1 MSKAPISLV
10 NTKKLTLI
18 KSNLSKLFTNLEDG
32 ASDYTIVA
40 SLGCRNIGKSTLLNV
55 VFGTGFEVG
64 TDRFST
70 TTNGIDGMLLEGSD
84 IVVLDKPQ
92 RDLVLFDVEAFDSG
106 FHGGRP
112 SGESSVRL
120 ATAVSDVVMLHVHSR
135 DVGRWEATGL
145 SLFKNAIEDV
155 MKLRSLGVLSSHSK
169 KLLVVVFRD
178 AESEETSREDLITAF
193 IEDCNTLL
201 GARQE
206 ASVGIKKISDLFDL
220 EFVVFPHYVFQKQ
233 SFERTAASLRDRFRE
248 PTSDDYFFMEDKYS
262 NPTPAME
269 ISLHITQVWEKLGIE
284 SYLVTAPEHEMNAT
298 YHCDNCCEQAMT
310 TYFSR
315 VREWKRKTEE
325 GRIIQNFG
333 KESTELSNEILAL
346 YDNEAAQYKG
356 TKAFE
361 RKRKSLLER
370 VQLDLYTMYSKL
382 LHKLKE
388 VSFDIFRE
396 SLSHIQ
402 ISDNVEKDVNK
413 AIKAA
418 DKYFCS
424 RAELLKCKG
433 TSWQFDSERKEL
445 LSVMREN
452 ATERLQLARI
462 QGAYVPP
469 ARMPITLSLN
479 YLHPNPFGKD
489 SRYEDFQ
496 MEKEKVKFDPGNT
509 RRGGIMEAMLG
520 GKDKVRNGVSR
531 TGSSGSIKSP
541 DTQVIKPG
549 KIQ

>member
-1 MSKAPISLV
+1 MSKAPVPLV
-10 NTKKLTLI
+10 NIKKLTLL
-18 KSNLSKLFTNLEDG
+18 KSNLSQLFSNIESG
-32 ASDYTIVA
+32 AGDYSIVA
-40 SLGCRNIGKSTLLNV
+40 SLGCRNIGKSSLLNV
-55 VFGTGFEVG
+55 VFGTSFEVG
-64 TDRFST
+64 TDRFQT
-70 TTNGIDGMLLEGSD
+70 TTKGIDGMALESSE

-92 RDLVLFDVEAFDSG
+92 RDLVLLDVEAFDSG
-106 FHGGRP
+106 FHGGKP
-112 SGESSVRL
+112 SGESCVRL
-120 ATAVSDVVMLHVHSR
+120 ATAVSDVILLHVHCR
-135 DVGRWEATGL
+135 DVGRLEATGL
-145 SLFKNAIEDV
+145 PLFKNAIEDV

-178 AESEETSREDLITAF
+178 VDMEETSREDLITAF

-201 GARQE
+201 GTRSQE
-206 ASVGIKKISDLFDL
+206 GSVGIKKISDLFDL
-220 EFVVFPHYVFQKQ
+220 EFALFPHYLFHKQ
-233 SFERTAASLRDRFRE
+233 SFERTAASLKDRFRE
-248 PTSDDYFFMEDKYS
+248 PTSDDYLFTEDKYS

-269 ISLHITQVWEKLGIE
+269 ISLHLTQVWEKLGIE
-284 SYLVTAPEHEMNAT
+284 SYLVTAPENEMNAT
-298 YHCDNCCEQAMT
+298 FHCDNCYEQALT
-310 TYFSR
+310 TYYSR
-315 VREWKRKTEE
+315 TREWKRKTEE

-333 KESTELSNEILAL
+333 KESTELRNEILAI
-346 YDNEAAQYKG
+346 YDNEASQYKG

-361 RKRKSLLER
+361 RKRKSLVER
-370 VQLDLYTMYSKL
+370 IQLDMYTIYSKL
-382 LHKLKE
+382 LQKLKE

-433 TSWQFDSERKEL
+433 TSWQYDSERKEL

-469 ARMPITLSLN
+469 ARMPISLSLN

-489 SRYEDFQ
+489 SRYEEFQ
-496 MEKEKVKFDPGNT
+496 PEKEKVKFDPGNT

-520 GKDKVRNGVSR
+520 DR
-531 TGSSGSIKSP
+531 KS
-541 DTQVIKPG
+541 VV
-549 KIQ
+549 

>member
-10 NTKKLTLI
+10 HTKKLTLI
-18 KSNLSKLFTNLEDG
+18 KSNLSQLFTSVEDG

-40 SLGCRNIGKSTLLNV
+40 SLGCKNIGKSTLLNV

-64 TDRFST
+64 TDRFNT
-70 TTNGIDGMLLEGSD
+70 TTKGIDGMLIEGSD

-120 ATAVSDVVMLHVHSR
+120 ATAVSDVIVLHVHSR
-135 DVGRWEATGL
+135 DVGRLEATGL
-145 SLFKNAIEDV
+145 PLFKNAIEDV

-178 AESEETSREDLITAF
+178 VESEETNREDLITAF
-193 IEDCNTLL
+193 IEDCNSLL
-201 GARQE
+201 GARE
-206 ASVGIKKISDLFDL
+206 EGSTGIKKISDLFDI
-220 EFVVFPHYVFQKQ
+220 EFALFPHYVFHRQ
-233 SFERTAASLRDRFRE
+233 SFERTATSLRERFRE
-248 PTSDDYFFMEDKYS
+248 PTSDDYFFIEDRYS

-269 ISLHITQVWEKLGIE
+269 ISLHITQVWERLGIE
-284 SYLVTAPEHEMNAT
+284 SYLVTAPEYEMNAT
-298 YHCDNCCEQAMT
+298 FHCDNCFEQALT

-333 KESTELSNEILAL
+333 KESTELRNEILAL
-346 YDNEAAQYKG
+346 YDDEAAQYKG

-382 LHKLKE
+382 LNKLKE

-424 RAELLKCKG
+424 RAELLK
-433 TSWQFDSERKEL
+433 F
-445 LSVMREN
+445 MREN

-469 ARMPITLSLN
+469 ARMPISLSLN

-496 MEKEKVKFDPGNT
+496 AEKEKVKFDPGNT

-520 GKDKVRNGVSR
+520 GKDKMRTGVGR
-531 TGSSGSIKSP
+531 TGSSSATKSQGS
-541 DTQVIKPG
+541 QVIKPG